1 MEWNTSWDRGIRRQR
16 ERVYRPRHTYLSL
29 SEEECRRKLRLT
41 RQAVTDIC
49 HLLADEL
56 GTDARCPYALPIA
69 VKITAALHFYASGSF
84 QHPLSCIGRISQS
97 AVSSAIHA
105 VTSGLVQHAGEYIKF
120 PVTPDSQERTKQEL
134 WTKYGFPGVLG
145 AIDCTHVQLRAPSLN
160 ALTYI
165 NRKGTHSIN
174 IQVIS
179 DANCR
184 INHVFAN
191 YPGSS
196 HDSFILANSTIPVIF
211 EGNPPLD
218 GWLLGDNGYPLKTWL
233 MTPFLMPATVREMA
247 FNRKHTQTRSV
258 IERTFGIL
266 KMRFRCLDRSGGT
279 LQYGPQKVAA
289 FFVACC
295 VLHNIAMNHGCVDDI
310 NEDRLGLNETW
321 CWTACADAITSKC
334 PSSSTGELICQR
346 SCIVYSEVSK
356 LMTSPLYCL
365 ALYKYYHAFI
375 TLWVRESE
383 PKTSESIVC
392 PRDIFYSAC
401 PNVRRKW
408 KKKYKTK
415 NEKLQRFEGKKNYFL
430 PPL

>member
-1 MEWNTSWDRGIRRQR
+1 MEYVLGQRIRRQR

-56 GTDARCPYALPIA
+56 GTDARCPYALPVA

-120 PVTPDSQERTKQEL
+120 PVTPDSQERTKQEF

-196 HDSFILANSTIPVIF
+196 HDSFILANSTIPAIF

-310 NEDRLGLNETW
+310 NEDRLEDLMRR
-321 CWTACADAITSKC
+321 DA
-334 PSSSTGELICQR
+334 ELHVPMPLR
-346 SCIVYSEVSK
+346 PNAPAAAWERRAHLSEE
-356 LMTSPLYCL
+356 L
-365 ALYKYYHAFI
+365 HRI
-375 TLWVRESE
+375 
-383 PKTSESIVC
+383 
-392 PRDIFYSAC
+392 
-401 PNVRRKW
+401 
-408 KKKYKTK
+408 
-415 NEKLQRFEGKKNYFL
+415 
-430 PPL
+430 